1 MEHFFKN
8 TDFVLLAKQ
17 KQTLLKLL
25 DPDEMNF
32 DDPDRITHLEGLI
45 NFLDNFQDLAVESG
59 IPEEK
64 VFPIT

>member
-32 DDPDRITHLEGLI
+32 DDPDRMTHLEGLI

>member
-17 KQTLLKLL
+17 KQTLLKLT

-32 DDPDRITHLEGLI
+32 SDPDRITHLEGLI